1 MIDLSKKYNRN
12 SFYDFLSFFLPKD
25 FKRTNDNYELS
36 SLNDLFSDAILIGKV
51 PSFDDLPIFEVL
63 RKNPEKSRSKIT
75 KELFKFVE
83 IHGFKNAIIVT
94 HSNNEN
100 HYRLSLIVSNLEWI
114 NEKSVRRSFSNPK
127 RLSFMLGENAKI
139 HTANLQLIKSGRLK
153 DFDDL
158 VSRFN
163 IEILNKDFSKL

>member
-12 SFYDFLSFFLPKD
+12 SFYDFLGFFLPKD

-51 PSFDDLPIFEVL
+51 PSFDNLPIFEIL

-83 IHGFKNAIIVT
+83 N
-94 HSNNEN
+94 
-100 HYRLSLIVSNLEWI
+100 
-114 NEKSVRRSFSNPK
+114 
-127 RLSFMLGENAKI
+127 
-139 HTANLQLIKSGRLK
+139 
-153 DFDDL
+153 
-158 VSRFN
+158 
-163 IEILNKDFSKL
+163 